1 VLTSVAGH
9 GHNVAVG
16 LEGRDDAHLVLGR
29 DARKDGDVAD
39 SLAQLLGRHLVDGLA
54 RQAALLAG
62 RHAQTEVAC
71 DRGRRLLGVAG
82 DHDDVDAGRLKGGD
96 GFSDT
101 APGRVEHS
109 LEAGKDELLADCVR
123 RARAVGHCDDAEPLR
138 RDLGCLVGDL
148 SPQVSGEGRCR
159 GVVLVERGAAVKDG
173 VDRALEVNDLG
184 RAGQGARDD
193 HILGL

>member
-1 VLTSVAGH
+1 MLTSVAGH

-39 SLAQLLGRHLVDGLA
+39 SLAQHLGRHLVDGLA

-101 APGRVEHS
+101 APGRVKHS
-109 LEAGKDELLADCVR
+109 LEAGKDELLADCAEQLR
-123 RARAVGHCDDAEPLR
+123 EAGFTPDELFIRDAKTL
-138 RDLGCLVGDL
+138 RDLSVDSNSAVILMAAWLGKARLIDNQEVDL
-148 SPQVSGEGRCR
+148 TV
-159 GVVLVERGAAVKDG
+159 
-173 VDRALEVNDLG
+173 
-184 RAGQGARDD
+184 
-193 HILGL
+193 